1 MSIIEMSVTGGIMI
15 LAVIVMHALGVNKLP
30 KRAFIVMWEIVL
42 LRLLLPVSIPL
53 PILPAVEVPSIT
65 APSVQRSDHTA
76 PSVFIPSY
84 DINVPEDYIPEQ
96 AAPVLP
102 PQSHSVTEPSAQIQP
117 TAPISAPKLHIS
129 LGTVYAVGASALAL
143 FFVLSYVHSIKKFRA
158 SLPVEGDYVSDWLY
172 VRKGGRRISV
182 RYSDRI
188 TSPLTYGILKPVI
201 LLPKD
206 TDISNQ
212 KLLSYILE
220 HEYAHIR
227 HLDALK
233 KLICTAALCLHWF
246 NPLVWAMYM
255 LYNRDMELW
264 CDECVIRRFGET
276 SRANYARML
285 ITMEELKSGT
295 PLMSYF
301 RKNSVEERIVSIMK
315 YKKKTVVSVIAA
327 VLLVAAVTVTIIATS
342 VEPVPKKAKVDDSEQ
357 LSSTA
362 DDSSNDISD
371 NSQIVNTAKDTSNVK
386 VYSFPINVFIDSETS
401 QKYYS
406 VYDKYAI
413 AIAPEDE
420 EMFAS
425 SEYSMTS
432 EELYEWTHREFGRII
447 GLTEGKMFYDSAANL
462 LIKYDVIGK
471 ESDADTLNYREAEN
485 LTIRAGGFSNNY
497 ANPVNLVFTE
507 RYVTPADESD
517 YEEAVEF
524 PITVYVNTYTGDRYY
539 SYYDRFAVYTGKENE
554 YMFTMDSCM
563 MTAAGFEAWIQSEFD
578 RILNLTEGE
587 MYYNTDTNRLFE
599 YDGITFGNTG
609 VCDTLN
615 YHMCESLAAYAG
627 MITNSFEKP
636 VKMVFTEW
644 LTNPVSA
651 VSWSISYGQPATGD
665 FSGIK
670 NYFDYIKKRWVKDEV
685 PIIEDPELYAAATSI
700 SVETDVIGS
709 QINDNVYIYPS
720 ISAVAGDEHG
730 LVVIIEVDTRDL
742 VLPEDMPENAV
753 LQFMGATDNF
763 YAPGLWHPLDFVS
776 QNGTVYSYA
785 YSCFAIDRGLPNQV
799 NIELR
804 NFGYY
809 DGEEFVPLI
818 MGTYSLIIDSK
829 KFNTTEKLK
838 KISKPVEVRGVKL
851 ELELTPFGLVVKS
864 SNSQMKKRGLWDD
877 KYFLSQGDCF
887 DFYLRDGS
895 VIGEEEDFFDT
906 AFYGLLCKIN
916 GWVDFDNDI
925 SYDHYGFMV
934 PVDVE
939 EIEAITV
946 HGVRFDIDY
955 AE

>member
-53 PILPAVEVPSIT
+53 PILPAAPVPEVPSISTPSVQHSDYT
-65 APSVQRSDHTA
+65 APSLFMPNYDMNVPDDYTTA
-76 PSVFIPSY
+76 PV
-84 DINVPEDYIPEQ
+84 
-96 AAPVLP
+96 APAVP
-102 PQSHSVTEPSAQIQP
+102 PQSQTVTKPSVQTAAQ
-117 TAPISAPKLHIS
+117 ASAPKLHIS

-143 FFVLSYVHSIKKFRA
+143 FFVLSYVHGIKKFRT
-158 SLPVEGDYVSDWLY
+158 SLPVESDYVSDWLY
-172 VRKGGRRISV
+172 IRKCGRRISV

-188 TSPLTYGILKPVI
+188 TSPLTYGISKPVI

-206 TDISNQ
+206 TDFSNQ

-227 HLDALK
+227 HFDSIK
-233 KLICTAALCLHWF
+233 KLIAALALCLHWF

-264 CDECVIRRFGET
+264 CDECVVRRFGEK
-276 SRANYARML
+276 SRSAYARML
-285 ITMEELKSGT
+285 ITMEELKSGA

-301 RKNSVEERIVSIMK
+301 RRNSVEERIISIMK

-327 VLLVAAVTVTIIATS
+327 VLLVAAVTATIIATS
-342 VEPVPKKAKVDDSEQ
+342 INPVPKKAEVDDSEQ

-362 DDSSNDISD
+362 DDNQISD
-371 NSQIVNTAKDTSNVK
+371 TADDTSDAK
-386 VYSFPINVFIDSETS
+386 VHEFPINVFIDSETS
-401 QKYYS
+401 QKYYAA
-406 VYDKYAI
+406 YDKYAV

-425 SEYSMTS
+425 AEYSMTS
-432 EELYEWTHREFGRII
+432 EELYEWSHREFNRILE
-447 GLTEGKMFYDSAANL
+447 LTEGKAFYDSAANL
-462 LIKYDVIGK
+462 LAEYDVIGK
-471 ESDADTLNYREAEN
+471 GSDANTLNYCEAEN
-485 LTIRAGGFSNNY
+485 LILSSRSFSKDY

-507 RYVTPADESD
+507 RYVTPADEAD
-517 YEEAVEF
+517 YEGAVEF

-539 SYYDRFAVYTGKENE
+539 SYYDRFAVYAGEENE
-554 YMFTMDSCM
+554 YMFTQDSYM

-587 MYYNTDTNRLFE
+587 MYYNTDTNRLYE
-599 YDGITFGNTG
+599 YDRMTFGNTG
-609 VCDTLN
+609 VGETLN
-615 YHMCESLAAYAG
+615 YHMCESLVAYAG

-636 VKMVFTEW
+636 VKMIFTEW
-644 LTNPVSA
+644 RTNPVSA
-651 VSWSISYGQPATGD
+651 VSWSISYNQPASGD
-665 FSGIK
+665 FSSIK
-670 NYFDYIKKRWVKDEV
+670 NYFDYTKKRWEIKDEV
-685 PIIEDPELYAAATSI
+685 PIIEDPELYAAAANIT
-700 SVETDVIGS
+700 VETDVTGS
-709 QINDNVYIYPS
+709 QINGNIYPR

-730 LVVIIEVDTRDL
+730 LVAVIEVDTKYL

-753 LQFMGATDNF
+753 LQFLAATDNF
-763 YAPGLWHPLDFVS
+763 YAPGLWHPLDCIS

-785 YSCFAIDRGLPNQV
+785 YSCFAIDEGLPNQV
-799 NIELR
+799 NLSLC

-809 DGEEFVPLI
+809 DGEEFIPLI

-838 KISKPVEVRGVKL
+838 KVSKPVEVKGVEL
-851 ELELTPFGLVVKS
+851 ELELTPFGLVVKGS
-864 SNSQMKKRGLWDD
+864 HSKMEKLGLNDD
-877 KYFLSQGDCF
+877 KYFIVQGDCF

-895 VIGEEEDFFDT
+895 VIGSEENYFDT
-906 AFYGLLCKIN
+906 AFYGLMRTAH
-916 GWVDFDNDI
+916 GWIDFENDI
-925 SYDHYGFMV
+925 SYHHYGYHV
-934 PVDVE
+934 PIDVE
-939 EIEAITV
+939 EIEAVTV